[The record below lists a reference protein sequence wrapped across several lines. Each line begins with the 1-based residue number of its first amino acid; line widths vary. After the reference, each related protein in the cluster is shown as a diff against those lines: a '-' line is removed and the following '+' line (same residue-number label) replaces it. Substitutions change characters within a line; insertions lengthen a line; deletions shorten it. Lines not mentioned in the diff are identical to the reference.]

1 MLHIEGADI
10 LPDDL
15 GHAHLQGSREVL
27 TSHLGEPFRGVQ
39 QADKAAGKA
48 FDIVRRE
55 ELHRDK
61 FVLSQF
67 SEVFDIGGEYG

>member
-1 MLHIEGADI
+1 MLHVERPDI

-15 GHAHLQGSREVL
+15 GHAHLQCGREVL
-27 TSHLGEPFRGVQ
+27 TSHLGESFRGAQ
-39 QADKAAGKA
+39 QAGKAAGEA
-48 FDIVRRE
+48 VDIARRE

-67 SEVFDIGGEYG
+67 SKVLNIGSKYG